1 MTFKVVVEIFDV
13 DRFQNLA
20 DEYYDGDIEE
30 AIRAELGISPDSG
43 FDIVVIKEDEVEEN
57 A

>member
-1 MTFKVVVEIFDV
+1 MTLKVIVEIFDV

-43 FDIVVIKEDEVEEN
+43 FDIVVIKEDEDDT
-57 A
+57 